1 VQAHIGR
8 LPVSFY
14 DANKTGALVSRIMS
28 DVEGV
33 RNLIGTGLVEFVGGM
48 MTAVIALV
56 YLIHTSVTMTGVAF
70 AILLV
75 FGYGLTKPL
84 RRFARFSGHGRNQRG
99 SHRAPHRI
107 AQRRSGGEGLPR
119 GRA

>member
-1 VQAHIGR
+1 
-8 LPVSFY
+8 
-14 DANKTGALVSRIMS
+14 MS

-56 YLIHTSVTMTGVAF
+56 YLIHTSVTMDRRRVCHPAGLRYGINKAF
-70 AILLV
+70 ATDSPD
-75 FGYGLTKPL
+75 FPGT
-84 RRFARFSGHGRNQRG
+84 AENQRG

>member
-1 VQAHIGR
+1 
-8 LPVSFY
+8 
-14 DANKTGALVSRIMS
+14 MS

-75 FGYGLTKPL
+75 FGYGITKPL
-84 RRFARFSGHGRNQRG
+84 RRFARFSGHGRKSTRKSQGASPN
-99 SHRAPHRI
+99 
-107 AQRRSGGEGLPR
+107 RSAAFGW
-119 GRA
+119 